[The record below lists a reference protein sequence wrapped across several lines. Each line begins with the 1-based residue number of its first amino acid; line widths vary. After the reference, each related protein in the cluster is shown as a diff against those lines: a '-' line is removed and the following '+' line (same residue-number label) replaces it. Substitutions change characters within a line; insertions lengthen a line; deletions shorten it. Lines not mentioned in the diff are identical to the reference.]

1 MYGSWLWRR
10 PYGTEH
16 VGVVDE
22 ACAYYRQHANN
33 EMGARTESKADK
45 IKRNLIDLC
54 SGRFMQ
60 QKRAFLQKGRN
71 LAGQMYLVDALPEK
85 QKKILEEFSRDRKIV
100 QMAAYKILQ

>member
-1 MYGSWLWRR
+1 MLFNR
-10 PYGTEH
+10 PLRDAALELQDPTKVEMHDVWILALAAAYGTEH

-54 SGRFMQ
+54 SGHFMQ
-60 QKRAFLQKGRN
+60 QKRAFLQK
-71 LAGQMYLVDALPEK
+71 
-85 QKKILEEFSRDRKIV
+85 
-100 QMAAYKILQ
+100 